1 VVCRLCLAGLRLV
14 DVSELRIAL
23 YIELKSV
30 KVLEMSKDAVGIIVG
45 GFDLGT
51 TYIE

>member
-1 VVCRLCLAGLRLV
+1 LV

-30 KVLEMSKDAVGIIVG
+30 KVLEMSKDAVGTIIVG
-45 GFDLGT
+45 DFDLGT
-51 TYIE
+51 THIGTRYSVKSSLE